1 MSNITKKELMEKLKA
16 LGKISKEQ
24 RNSIVCSLIGHSL
37 IQTTFFGYY
46 NCGRCGN
53 QLGDSLASIYPAVEV
68 VVIVGHNCDTRQEN
82 YKKLTWRDKLYAP
95 THLRSPVLDMQRG
108 RRLMDNRL
116 KRTLLSLQ

>member
-68 VVIVGHNCDTRQEN
+68 VVIVGHNCDTCQEN

-95 THLRSPVLDMQRG
+95 DPFKEEG
-108 RRLMDNRL
+108 RLMDNRL
-116 KRTLLSLQ
+116 KRTLLSLSNK